1 MWIPI
6 ALSRD
11 VPAGVT
17 RAVVLD
23 DRELVVWRTEGG
35 AVQVW
40 EDRCPHRGMRLSFGF
55 VRGEALNC
63 LYHGWQY
70 GASGSC
76 QKIPAHPDLTVPP
89 TIRANAYTSAETGGF
104 ILVSFDAEPGLA
116 PVLLA
121 GQPIASLAIATTAET
136 VTSLVSG
143 TPLDSIQGLSTV
155 LDGITVQVNVGWH
168 VVGPDRLMLHAVAV
182 DPGDIQ
188 TRLLRALH
196 KLRADAERKDAA

>member
-11 VPAGVT
+11 VPKGAT

-23 DRELVVWRTEGG
+23 DRELVAWRSEGG

-76 QKIPAHPDLTVPP
+76 QKIPAHPDLTVPN
-89 TIRANAYTSAETGGF
+89 TIRANAYPVVERAGLVWTRWTPET
-104 ILVSFDAEPGLA
+104 AA
-116 PVLLA
+116 PELPEAL
-121 GQPIASLAIATTAET
+121 PIASVAVDASIDTILALCAAAPQGGAQIFAAE
-136 VTSLVSG
+136 
-143 TPLDSIQGLSTV
+143 LDRMTLQI
-155 LDGITVQVNVGWH
+155 GWH
-168 VVGPDRLMLHAVAV
+168 ETTIGRTMLHASLRGSTDQLGALAAL
-182 DPGDIQ
+182 Q
-188 TRLLRALH
+188 RLRT
-196 KLRADAERKDAA
+196 DAERKAAA